1 MLARQVEMLP
11 FFLFD
16 QVPDILWLSLAGLV
30 YLAWIE
36 IRAEPELTWQVK
48 LWWCLL
54 VLLTNI
60 PGYVAL
66 RIWVALRRR
75 RRASDARA

>member
-1 MLARQVEMLP
+1 MLP
-11 FFLFD
+11 FFLLD
-16 QVPDILWLSLAGLV
+16 SVPDILWLSLLGLV

-36 IRAEPELTWQVK
+36 VRREPDLLPQAK

-54 VLLTNI
+54 VLLVNI

-66 RIWVALRRR
+66 RIWVAIRRR